1 MKQVAALPVARD
13 ADGALR
19 ILMITS
25 RETRRFIVPKGWPM
39 KNKSDHSAAEI
50 EARDEAGLVGRARK
64 RPIGSY
70 LAWKRQDDRFQ
81 LVRVKV
87 FLFYVE
93 SHLKNWKEKGQ
104 RDIAWLA
111 VEDAAMLIDEP
122 GLAAIVESLPHR
134 LPKSWRSWVS
144 KNLSVEKTFGSHPI
158 ISTEKSGK

>member
-19 ILMITS
+19 VLMITS

-39 KNKSDHSAAEI
+39 KNKSDHVAAAI
-50 EARDEAGLVGRARK
+50 EARDEAGLVGHARK

-70 LAWKRQDDRFQ
+70 LAWKRREDRFQ

-93 SHLKNWKEKGQ
+93 RHLKNWKEKGQ

-111 VEDAAMLIDEP
+111 VEDAVTLIDEP
-122 GLAAIVESLPHR
+122 GLAAIIESLPHR
-134 LPKSWRSWVS
+134 LPKSWRNWTS
-144 KNLSVEKTFGSHPI
+144 KNLSVEATLGNHPVI
-158 ISTEKSGK
+158 GLEKVE